1 MVGKTAR
8 NNSLD
13 FLLLFLLCVLCVGTA
28 YRYMSMAIEIL
39 LLLCLGVAWLLKS
52 WRDYCWRLL
61 VRDFMRL
68 EDPLNLREMQLIFAL
83 IFFFLSALLS
93 YVVGSGWEL
102 KSVRN
107 PSMPSLIDLDLP
119 SKYLLGAL
127 LFFLFIKVD
136 FKIYKKA
143 LFYAIGLGGIFNG
156 CIAIYERY
164 VLEMSRIY
172 GWNGIAEMA
181 DASALLGIFACVLFI
196 FASSKKE
203 RIFYL
208 LAVFMACFASILTGT
223 RGAMLGIL
231 LTFVFIGGL
240 VFWKKRE
247 LFKLFLVG
255 MLVGVSGFGV
265 DYFLTKSG
273 GVEDRIKV
281 AEEDL
286 ALYQEGQVH
295 TSLGM
300 RFEMWKEAI
309 AMFQMSPIFGLSTA
323 EIAKKMPEILE
334 KSGSQLEKYD
344 HPQNDAR
351 GNKHNQILN
360 QAAKRGIVG
369 VLAIFLIWITSFR
382 LFLPLKE
389 ESLMG
394 SMLGLCMIFYF
405 IFPNSFTGEPWESNV
420 SFPLM
425 MIFMCVF
432 YKLIRSDMRGS
443 CNRRR
448 VSA

>member
-1 MVGKTAR
+1 MLGKITK
-8 NNSLD
+8 NNSFDSLLT
-13 FLLLFLLCVLCVGTA
+13 FLVCVLCLGTA
-28 YRYMSMAIEIL
+28 YRYMSMAIEVLFL
-39 LLLCLGVAWLLKS
+39 LSLGLAWLM
-52 WRDYCWRLL
+52 
-61 VRDFMRL
+61 VRIRYKFLGQMGMRL
-68 EDPLNLREMQLIFAL
+68 PLPHLPLLSPPLKQREKQFIYAL
-83 IFFFLSALLS
+83 LFFFLSALLS
-93 YVVGSGWEL
+93 YMMGSGWEL
-102 KSVRN
+102 KSIKN
-107 PSMPSLIDLDLP
+107 PSMPSFIDLDLP
-119 SKYLLGAL
+119 SKYLLSAL
-127 LFFLFIKVD
+127 LFWLVVKVD
-136 FKIYKKA
+136 FKICKTA
-143 LFYAIGLGGIFNG
+143 LFYAIGLGGILNG

-164 VLEMSRIY
+164 ALGMSRIH

-181 DASALLGIFACVLFI
+181 DASALLGIFACVLFV
-196 FASSKKE
+196 FSTSNKE

-208 LAVFMACFASILTGT
+208 FAVFMACFASILTGT

-231 LTFVFIGGL
+231 LTFIFMGGL
-240 VFWKKRE
+240 VFYKKRE

-255 MLVGVSGFGV
+255 ILVGVSGLGV
-265 DYFLTKSG
+265 DYFLAKSG
-273 GVEDRIKV
+273 GVQDRIKV

-286 ALYQEGQVH
+286 TLYQEGQVH

-300 RFEMWKEAI
+300 RLEMWKEAMT
-309 AMFQMSPIFGLSTA
+309 MFQMAPIFGLSTA

-334 KSGSQLEKYD
+334 KSGSQLEKFN

-405 IFPNSFTGEPWESNV
+405 IFPNSFSGEPWESNV

-425 MIFMCVF
+425 SILICLF
-432 YKLIRSDMRGS
+432 YKLMQSEKGS
-443 CNRRR
+443 
-448 VSA
+448 A